1 MTVAFGFLKYFLFT
15 VALIAAAI
23 WLFLKT
29 APVFGGQSQASSD
42 ERIAQ
47 SPNFSQ
53 GQFKNLAP
61 TTLSTRGPD
70 SKSSF
75 WRWFFPASD
84 KNPSAP
90 LPSMRFQP
98 DQMTDNQFIWLGHST
113 ILIRTR
119 DKFLITDP
127 VFYRA
132 SPLPVFGKP
141 FAIEDPIKIKNLPK
155 IDVVVISH
163 DHYDHLDAKA
173 IRYLASRVEK
183 FFVPLG
189 VRAHLERWG
198 VKADRIIELDWYESA
213 AFDHVDLTL
222 TPARHFSG
230 RGFND
235 RNKTLWGSW
244 VIDTQSLKIFF
255 SGDTGYSE
263 TFSEIGERYGPFDFA
278 FMENGA
284 YNKDWA
290 QIHMLPE
297 EGVQASID
305 LKARFYFPIH
315 WAKFDLSLHP
325 WDEPILRASVEAE
338 KRGVTIVTPLIGE
351 RFGPALIPQR
361 RWWEGLRA
369 LNGEVQSQKE
379 PIQTAQ

>member
-1 MTVAFGFLKYFLFT
+1 MTVAFGFLKYFLFA
-15 VALIAAAI
+15 VALIAGAI

-255 SGDTGYSE
+255 SGDTGYSKLFA
-263 TFSEIGERYGPFDFA
+263 TVGEKLGPFDLSIIKV
-278 FMENGA
+278 GS
-284 YNKDWA
+284 YGPGQSWLD
-290 QIHMLPE
+290 IHMLPE
-297 EGVQASID
+297 DSIRTHLD
-305 LKARFYFPIH
+305 VKGKRMLPVH
-315 WAKFDLSLHP
+315 WGTFNLGYHA
-325 WDEPILRASVEAE
+325 WDEPIKRAIAGATANNVEL
-338 KRGVTIVTPLIGE
+338 VIPTIGE
-351 RFGPALIPQR
+351 SVHVASGHNNHP
-361 RWWEGLRA
+361 WWESVR
-369 LNGEVQSQKE
+369 
-379 PIQTAQ
+379 